1 MLELEQISSTL
12 PLTPEEISSS
22 SWSGVTHPESK
33 GVFAAADI
41 VESAARPGFFHCR
54 VIGRVS
60 VSETKRPV
68 AAQMVGPQ
76 MDSLLSE
83 YKCVAGDL
91 SWRRSDAHPSDFG
104 ESCKAPSGSQ
114 DVVYFLRA
122 GPFIKIGKATFS
134 PALRVRELQTG
145 CPYPIEVLSF
155 IPGDVAME
163 RGLHKRFEHCRA
175 HGEWFHASASLL
187 AFIESLEG

>member
-1 MLELEQISSTL
+1 MTDLEQIRSTL
-12 PLTPEEISSS
+12 PLTTEEIASS
-22 SWSGVTHPESK
+22 SWSGVTHPTVN
-33 GVFAAADI
+33 GVFAVADI
-41 VESAARPGFFHCR
+41 FASAAHPGFFHCR

-68 AAQMVGPQ
+68 SVSIVGMQ

-83 YKCVAGDL
+83 HKCAAGDL
-91 SWRRSDAHPSDFG
+91 SWTRSDTPAGDLG
-104 ESCKAPSGSQ
+104 AACKPPTGSQ

-122 GPFIKIGKATFS
+122 GPFIKIGKATHS

-155 IPGDVAME
+155 IPGDFAME
-163 RGLHKRFEHCRA
+163 RKLHKRFAHCHA
-175 HGEWFHASASLL
+175 HGEWFHASASLM
-187 AFIESLEG
+187 AFIASLEG